1 MPERSSFLASPKDR
15 GVTDVMIR
23 QAEAAF
29 ARVQELMT
37 ASQQQADPKAGEAG
51 ASSICHVP

>member
-1 MPERSSFLASPKDR
+1 MLEPSSFLASAKDR

-29 ARVQELMT
+29 SRVQELMT
-37 ASQQQADPKAGEAG
+37 ASQQQADPEAGEAG
-51 ASSICHVP
+51 TSSICHVP